1 MRVIPAIDLLNGQAV
16 RLQKGDYADP
26 TVYDTNPLNTARKF
40 KEAGFDYIHVVDLN
54 GAKEGNFSNLAL
66 IRNMVEQLGLEIQ
79 TGGGIR
85 SYNDAKMLMDA
96 GIKRVVVS
104 SMAFKKEDE
113 WLKTLRHHPE
123 NAILGM
129 DLKEGKMA
137 YAGWLETSETPVN
150 DYLARMKAE
159 GLRYVLSTDIS
170 RDGMLSGTNL
180 ELYKQLTKDH
190 PELNI
195 IASGGVAGV
204 DDLRALSQL
213 PVWGV
218 VIGKAYYENRLTLR
232 EMANYNN

>member
-96 GIKRVVVS
+96 GIKRVVES
-104 SMAFKKEDE
+104 YMAFKKEDK
-113 WLKTLRHHPE
+113 WLKTLRQHP
-123 NAILGM
+123 
-129 DLKEGKMA
+129 
-137 YAGWLETSETPVN
+137 
-150 DYLARMKAE
+150 
-159 GLRYVLSTDIS
+159 
-170 RDGMLSGTNL
+170 
-180 ELYKQLTKDH
+180 
-190 PELNI
+190 
-195 IASGGVAGV
+195 
-204 DDLRALSQL
+204 
-213 PVWGV
+213 
-218 VIGKAYYENRLTLR
+218 
-232 EMANYNN
+232 